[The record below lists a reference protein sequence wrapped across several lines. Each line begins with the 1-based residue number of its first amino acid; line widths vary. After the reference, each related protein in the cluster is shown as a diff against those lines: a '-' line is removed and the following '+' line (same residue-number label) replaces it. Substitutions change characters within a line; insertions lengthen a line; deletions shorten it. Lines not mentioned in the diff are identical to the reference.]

1 MNQNQEQQNYKTQE
15 QKQSVEKKM
24 EAFGGNAP
32 SGKKQVKVQFDI
44 AEDAET
50 QRKLRSPRSDVYMQ
64 LFDAVDLLSA
74 TDEEIIERLKET
86 MDEDTAE
93 EFLSMS
99 TEELREEIRLS
110 FVEEFESLQI
120 QVKSVLHGVLAKCY
134 ITGCDCH
141 AITSEGYILD
151 HFKAGG
157 PIPAELAKG
166 RPLLMQYG
174 NKCKC
179 VEVYNNCCR
188 VIMNDSSVVTI
199 DDVK

>member
-1 MNQNQEQQNYKTQE
+1 MNQNQEQQKYKKKEQTQPA
-15 QKQSVEKKM
+15 EKKM
-24 EAFGGNAP
+24 EAFGGDN
-32 SGKKQVKVQFDI
+32 SGEKMQTKAQFNI

-50 QRKLRSPRSDVYMQ
+50 QRKLRSPRSDIYMQ
-64 LFDAVDLLSA
+64 LFDAMDLLSA
-74 TDEEIIERLKET
+74 TDEEIIEKIKEN

-99 TEELREEIRLS
+99 AEELREEIRLS

-120 QVKSVLHGVLAKCY
+120 EVKSVLHGVLAKCF

-141 AITSEGYILD
+141 AITPEGYILD
-151 HFKAGG
+151 HFKAGK
-157 PIPAELAKG
+157 PLPAELAKG
-166 RPLLMQYG
+166 RPILMQYG
-174 NKCKC
+174 NRCKC

-199 DDVK
+199 IDAK

>member
-1 MNQNQEQQNYKTQE
+1 MNQNQEQLKYKTQE
-15 QKQSVEKKM
+15 QAQKAVKKQ
-24 EAFGGNAP
+24 EAFAEESQNGTIRPKAE
-32 SGKKQVKVQFDI
+32 FHI

-50 QRKLRSPRSDVYMQ
+50 QRKLRTPRSEVYMQ

-74 TDEEIIERLKET
+74 TDEEIIEKLKENL
-86 MDEDTAE
+86 DEDVAE

-120 QVKSVLHGVLAKCY
+120 EVQSVLHGVLAKCY

-151 HFKAGG
+151 HFKTGG
-157 PIPAELAKG
+157 PMPAELAKG
-166 RPLLMQYG
+166 RPILKKYED
-174 NKCKC
+174 KCKC
-179 VEVYNNCCR
+179 VEVYSNCCR
-188 VIMNDSSVVTI
+188 VIMNDSSVITI
-199 DDVK
+199 DDNQ

>member
-1 MNQNQEQQNYKTQE
+1 MNQNQEQQKNKTQE
-15 QKQSVEKKM
+15 QTKAALKKQ
-24 EAFGGNAP
+24 EAFLGDTLSSVGRPKAE
-32 SGKKQVKVQFDI
+32 FHI
-44 AEDAET
+44 AEDAEI
-50 QRKLRSPRSDVYMQ
+50 QRRLRTPRSDVYMQ

-74 TDEEIIERLKET
+74 TDEEIIEKLKENL
-86 MDEDTAE
+86 DEDTAD

-99 TEELREEIRLS
+99 AEELREEIRLS

-120 QVKSVLHGVLAKCY
+120 EVKSVLHGVLAKCY

-157 PIPAELAKG
+157 SMPVELEKG
-166 RPLLMQYG
+166 RPILKQYR

-179 VEVYNNCCR
+179 VEVYSNCCR
-188 VIMNDSSVVTI
+188 VIMNDSSVITVA
-199 DDVK
+199 DL

>member
-1 MNQNQEQQNYKTQE
+1 MNQNHGQQKYKTQE
-15 QKQSVEKKM
+15 QQQTI
-24 EAFGGNAP
+24 A
-32 SGKKQVKVQFDI
+32 KKQDVFSGEGTSETTKARASFNI
-44 AEDAET
+44 TEDAEA
-50 QRKLRSPRSDVYMQ
+50 QRRLRTPRSEVYMQ

-74 TDEEIIERLKET
+74 TDEEIIEKLKEDL
-86 MDEDTAE
+86 DEDTAE

-120 QVKSVLHGVLAKCY
+120 EVKSVLHGVLAKCY

-157 PIPAELAKG
+157 PMPAELAKG
-166 RPLLMQYG
+166 RPILRKYG
-174 NKCKC
+174 EKCKC
-179 VEVYNNCCR
+179 VEVYSNCCR
-188 VIMNDSSVVTI
+188 VIMNDSSVITI
-199 DDVK
+199 DDSK

>member
-1 MNQNQEQQNYKTQE
+1 MNQNQGQQKYKTQE
-15 QKQSVEKKM
+15 QPQAAPKKQ
-24 EAFGGNAP
+24 EAFSGDTP
-32 SGKKQVKVQFDI
+32 SGVGRPKAEFHM

-50 QRKLRSPRSDVYMQ
+50 QRRLRTPRSDIYMQ
-64 LFDAVDLLSA
+64 LFDAVDLLPA
-74 TDEEIIERLKET
+74 TDEEIIEKLKENL
-86 MDEDTAE
+86 DEDTVE

-99 TEELREEIRLS
+99 AEELREEIRLS

-120 QVKSVLHGVLAKCY
+120 EVKSVLHGVLAKCY

-157 PIPAELAKG
+157 SLPAELAKG
-166 RPLLMQYG
+166 RSILKQYG

-179 VEVYNNCCR
+179 VEVYSNCCH
-188 VIMNDSSVVTI
+188 VIMNDSSVITI
-199 DDVK
+199 DDAK

>member
-1 MNQNQEQQNYKTQE
+1 MNQNQEQQKYKTQE
-15 QKQSVEKKM
+15 QTQPAEKKM
-24 EAFGGNAP
+24 EAFGDNEP

-50 QRKLRSPRSDVYMQ
+50 QRKLRSPRSEVYMQ

-74 TDEEIIERLKET
+74 TDEEIIERLKENL
-86 MDEDTAE
+86 DEDTAE

-110 FVEEFESLQI
+110 FVEEFASLQI
-120 QVKSVLHGVLAKCY
+120 EVKSVLHGVLAKCY

-151 HFKAGG
+151 HYKAGG

-166 RPLLMQYG
+166 RPILMQYG